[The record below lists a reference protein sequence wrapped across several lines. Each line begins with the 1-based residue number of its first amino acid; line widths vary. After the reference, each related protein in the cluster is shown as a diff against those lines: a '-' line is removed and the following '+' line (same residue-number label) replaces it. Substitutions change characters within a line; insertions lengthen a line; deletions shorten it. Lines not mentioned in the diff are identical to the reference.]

1 MRGVVACPQ
10 PEAADVGRQ
19 TLLGGGNAVD
29 AAIATAF
36 AQFAVDPQMCGIGG
50 FGVMQVYHA
59 PSGDHVCL
67 EFLGRAP
74 LKATPDMFVEVVKR
88 RLRFDQWEME
98 GRVNEVGHLS
108 VACPGTVLGLWEA
121 HRRYASLPWWELAQ
135 PAVRLLEEGFPVPGE
150 LAELWRRPPTQPG
163 TSSMLEV
170 LCTTEA
176 SRKIYLAR

>member
-10 PEAADVGRQ
+10 PEAADVGRR
-19 TLLGGGNAVD
+19 TLLGGGNSVD

-50 FGVMQVYHA
+50 FGVMQVYHG